1 MAALAARA
9 GTGACPYGCYEI
21 FDEVLT
27 FINIPCIIIKTGRK
41 ICYNII
47 GYNTRLKLLLNFAC
61 KLRKFSFP

>member
-27 FINIPCIIIKTGRK
+27 SMKTR
-41 ICYNII
+41 IE
-47 GYNTRLKLLLNFAC
+47 TSLSRLLSTCA
-61 KLRKFSFP
+61 

>member
-27 FINIPCIIIKTGRK
+27 SFNK
-41 ICYNII
+41 
-47 GYNTRLKLLLNFAC
+47 C
-61 KLRKFSFP
+61 KNGLMKFY